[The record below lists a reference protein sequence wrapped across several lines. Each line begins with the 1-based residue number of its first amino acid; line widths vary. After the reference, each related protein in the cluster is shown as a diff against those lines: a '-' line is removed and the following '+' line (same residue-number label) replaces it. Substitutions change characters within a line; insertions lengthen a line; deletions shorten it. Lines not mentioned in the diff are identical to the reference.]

1 MTPAHLSG
9 QEPRMLQVQAGA
21 AHAGRWAL
29 KHWVRGE
36 ASAWSQAFYSDMA
49 IKEDSGWEMSSV
61 ALASA
66 LSRASPGALLLSR
79 EEASK

>member
-1 MTPAHLSG
+1 
-9 QEPRMLQVQAGA
+9 MLQVQAGA
-21 AHAGRWAL
+21 AHAWHGAL

-36 ASAWSQAFYSDMA
+36 ASAWSQAFYRAMA
-49 IKEDSGWEMSSV
+49 IKEDSGWEISSV

-66 LSRASPGALLLSR
+66 VSGASPGALLLSR